1 MKNHK
6 NIIKVDGK
14 IIKYISFDPT
24 YGCLYLKFSD
34 EPVARTHEHSDY
46 INIDFDAKGEIRG
59 IEFIFV
65 TRAFG
70 NMKSV
75 FVELARTY
83 NRPNLKKV
91 PSELKEDLKF
101 VSSGK

>member
-6 NIIKVDGK
+6 GMIKVDGK

-34 EPVARTHEHSDY
+34 ELVARTHEHSDDV
-46 INIDFDAKGEIRG
+46 NIDFDQKGEIRG

-65 TRAFG
+65 KRAFG
-70 NMKSV
+70 DMKNI
-75 FVELARTY
+75 FVELAKTY
-83 NRPNLKKV
+83 NRPQLEQV
-91 PSELKEDLKF
+91 PFELKEDLA
-101 VSSGK
+101 SAS